1 MPFDM
6 REIYEMDDA
15 GLMPPVRPPSID
27 EPFLD
32 TQFGY
37 EDMIGA
43 PQPELQTLVPPKGP
57 GIRQRLMGAI
67 PGILNAG
74 LIAAGT
80 PNIAYGGPT
89 DTARAIFS
97 GMQGAQNIDATR
109 QAQQMEQMRRRAET
123 EATIQYRQAQAAAAE
138 AAKQKA
144 LREERF
150 INVGGAVFDKHTQ
163 KYLSPKEA
171 LFAQDFDRWRKQ
183 AIEIGL
189 KPNTPEYQHYSST
202 GKLPDW
208 YGKPETKGGSRSEPK
223 PKVTVSAKWAADHN
237 IVVPDGQPTI
247 EIDGTIY
254 TNLVKADKSAE
265 GKKNNQ
271 TGGMTAYQGE
281 QLRRSKEKDAKEA
294 EGKKR
299 EELQKLEAAE
309 YGEPGNEKRPGL
321 HLMREQA
328 GRELSAASKSNDPAA
343 YQAAADKLNAANR
356 NLRNIYRQKL
366 MLGVITQEQYQAMVA
381 NLQDARPLGSA
392 TPAPK
397 PAATQGTPTAQPQSR
412 APLGNFQRQRRP
424 LESFR
429 R

>member
-1 MPFDM
+1 MANFDM
-6 REIYEMDDA
+6 RSIYEMDDA
-15 GLMPPVRPPSID
+15 GLLPAMRPPSID
-27 EPFLD
+27 EPMLD

-37 EDMIGA
+37 EDMIEA

-57 GIRQRLMGAI
+57 GVGRRLMGAI

-109 QAQQMEQMRRRAET
+109 QAQQMEIARRRAET
-123 EATIQYRQAQAAAAE
+123 EATIATRRAQAEAAE
-138 AAKQKA
+138 AAKQRA

-189 KPNTPEYQHYSST
+189 KPNTPEYQHYLST

-208 YGKPETKGGSRSEPK
+208 YGKPETPKTPPK
-223 PKVTVSAKWAADHN
+223 PTEEELAGQRKKTAAELGLKPGSPEYN
-237 IVVPDGQPTI
+237 VYVATGKFPT
-247 EIDGTIY
+247 GY
-254 TNLVKADKSAE
+254 GAPPKP
-265 GKKNNQ
+265 

-281 QLRRSKEKDAKEA
+281 QLRRNKEKDAKEA
-294 EGKKR
+294 EDKKR
-299 EELQKLEAAE
+299 EALQKLEAAE

-321 HLMREQA
+321 HLIREQA
-328 GRELSAASKSNDPAA
+328 GRELSAASKANDPAA
-343 YQAAADKLNAANR
+343 YQTAADKLNAANR

-381 NLQDARPLGSA
+381 NLKDAAPLGTS
-392 TPAPK
+392 APK
-397 PAATQGTPTAQPQSR
+397 PAAAAPAAQSQQTRP
-412 APLGNFQRQRRP
+412 PLGNFQRQRRP
-424 LESFR
+424 LGDFR

>member
-1 MPFDM
+1 MAFYGDLYGLD
-6 REIYEMDDA
+6 EA
-15 GLMPPVRPPSID
+15 GLMPPMRPPSID
-27 EPFLD
+27 EPVLD

-37 EDMIGA
+37 EDMIEA
-43 PQPELQTLVPPKGP
+43 PQPELPVLAPPKGP
-57 GIRQRLMGAI
+57 GVGRRLMGAI

-109 QAQQMEQMRRRAET
+109 QAQQMEIARRRAET
-123 EATIQYRQAQAAAAE
+123 EATIATRRAQAEAAE
-138 AAKQKA
+138 AAKQRA

-189 KPNTPEYQHYSST
+189 KPNTPEYQHYLST

-208 YGKPETKGGSRSEPK
+208 YGKPETAKTPPK
-223 PKVTVSAKWAADHN
+223 PSEEELAGQRKKTAADLGLRPGSPEYN
-237 IVVPDGQPTI
+237 VYVATGKFPT
-247 EIDGTIY
+247 GY
-254 TNLVKADKSAE
+254 GAPAK
-265 GKKNNQ
+265 Q
-271 TGGMTAYQGE
+271 TGAMTPYQQA
-281 QLRRSKEKDAKEA
+281 QLGRTKEKDAQAA
-294 EGKKR
+294 EQKKR

-321 HLMREQA
+321 HLVREQA
-328 GRELSAASKSNDPAA
+328 GRELSAASKANDPAG
-343 YQAAADKLNAANR
+343 YQTAADKLNAANR

-381 NLQDARPLGSA
+381 NLKDAAPLGTS
-392 TPAPK
+392 APK
-397 PAATQGTPTAQPQSR
+397 PAAAAPAAQPQQTR
-412 APLGNFQRQRRP
+412 PPLSNFQRQRRP
-424 LESFR
+424 LGEFR

>member
-208 YGKPETKGGSRSEPK
+208 YGKPETAKTPPK
-223 PKVTVSAKWAADHN
+223 PTEEELAGQRKKTAAELGLKPGSPEYN
-237 IVVPDGQPTI
+237 VYVATGKFPT
-247 EIDGTIY
+247 GY
-254 TNLVKADKSAE
+254 GAPPK
-265 GKKNNQ
+265 Q
-271 TGGMTAYQGE
+271 TGGMTPYQQA
-281 QLRRSKEKDAKEA
+281 QLGRANEKDAKATE
-294 EGKKR
+294 EKKR
-299 EELQKLEAAE
+299 EGLQKLEEAE

-321 HLMREQA
+321 HLVREQA
-328 GRELSAASKSNDPAA
+328 GRELSAASKANDPAA

-397 PAATQGTPTAQPQSR
+397 PAATQGAPAAQPQSR

>member
-1 MPFDM
+1 MAFDYN
-6 REIYEMDDA
+6 EALNGLVGA
-15 GLMPPVRPPSID
+15 GLLPAMRPQSID
-27 EPFLD
+27 EPLLD

-37 EDMIGA
+37 EDMIEA

-57 GIRQRLMGAI
+57 GVGRRLLNAI
-67 PGILNAG
+67 PGMMNAG

-109 QAQQMEQMRRRAET
+109 QAQQMEIARRRAET
-123 EATIQYRQAQAAAAE
+123 EATIQYRQAQAAAQE
-138 AAKQKA
+138 AARQKA

-189 KPNTPEYQHYSST
+189 KPNTPEYQHYLST

-208 YGKPETKGGSRSEPK
+208 YGKPETKSGSQSEPK
-223 PKVTVSAKWAADHN
+223 PKVTVSAKWATDHN

-265 GKKNNQ
+265 GKKNSQ
-271 TGGMTAYQGE
+271 VGGLTAYQGE
-281 QLRRSKEKDAKEA
+281 QLRRTKEKDAQAA
-294 EGKKR
+294 EQKKR

-321 HLMREQA
+321 YLIREQA
-328 GRELSAASKSNDPAA
+328 GRELSAASKANDPAG

-381 NLQDARPLGSA
+381 NLKDAAPLGTS
-392 TPAPK
+392 APK
-397 PAATQGTPTAQPQSR
+397 PSAAAPAAQPQQTR
-412 APLGNFQRQRRP
+412 PPLGNFQRQRRP
-424 LESFR
+424 LGDFR